1 MPESSPITPEPFYL
15 FKSQAHPGD
24 ATAQVIYGRTLIRP
38 LGICMLPIMI
48 GALVTVLQGFPALT
62 YLTVGFPAALVA
74 SMLWTLFR
82 MQTTVAE
89 IHMRPGAAAVRS
101 VWECLHA
108 QPLRWMPIFE
118 LRTATT
124 TLTLGLGDTTY
135 ELDRTAWPD
144 ADLLL
149 ETLRA
154 ARTAGA
160 SRLPNATP

>member
-1 MPESSPITPEPFYL
+1 MSDSSPITPEAFYL

-24 ATAQVIYGRTLIRP
+24 ATVQVVYGRTLVRP

-82 MQTTVAE
+82 MHTTIAE
-89 IHMRPGAAAVRS
+89 IYLRPGAAAVRS

-108 QPLRWMPIFE
+108 HPLHWMPIFE

-124 TLTLGLGDTTY
+124 TLTLALGDTTY

-154 ARTAGA
+154 ARAAGA
-160 SRLPNATP
+160 SRHG